1 VEEEMIP
8 RTQLAKIEEE
18 NEDEEEKEAVPVNN
32 ANNIMLNT
40 EIEEDIINRHLCMV
54 NLLRVVDFLNATFPE
69 PIPVWMGPI

>member
-1 VEEEMIP
+1 MIP